1 MYEKLKEYLDMKY
14 NEILQSKNSFNKE
27 NYWDTEYKYY
37 WYDSFAMYFEDRY
50 TEFFD
55 KNRETILDNFLRYNN
70 IPVYLDDRFDNK
82 EQADIKINY
91 FKDIVKNTGEDI
103 AFNNYEITTKKK
115 LSNSKKTTFY
125 YVAYNAGSPDLSD
138 RVSELL
144 DSYINKINR
153 LVEDGDK
160 C

>member
-14 NEILQSKNSFNKE
+14 NKILQDKNEFNKE
-27 NYWDTEYKYY
+27 NHWDVGYKYY
-37 WYDSFAMYFEDRY
+37 WYDSFAMYFENRY
-50 TEFFD
+50 PEFFD
-55 KNRETILDNFLRYNN
+55 KDRETILSNFLRYNN
-70 IPVYLDDRFDNK
+70 IPVYLDNRFDNK
-82 EQADIKINY
+82 EEADIKINY
-91 FKDIVKNTGEDI
+91 FKDIMRNTGEDI
-103 AFNNYEITTKKK
+103 TFNNYEINTKKK

-125 YVAYNAGSPDLSD
+125 YVVYNSGYPDLSD
-138 RVSELL
+138 RASELL